1 MDESQRTLVKRIQ
14 SGDKSA
20 ETDLFAKYKDAILWK
35 VCRHIQSS
43 LDDIKDVVSEVYL
56 AILEGLRKKD
66 FKQEKWPSLDAYIRG
81 VTNNKVR
88 DWFSDNKRKRSL
100 FLSGELSE
108 EIASYTEDYLLER
121 AELEKLLKE
130 VLGTLA
136 PKYRKALE
144 LHFLKEYSIQEM
156 SKKLKMPPRRVSERI
171 HYALK
176 LIRKACERAKI
187 VSIIKGS

>member
-1 MDESQRTLVKRIQ
+1 MDENKLVLVKKIQ

-20 ETDLFAKYKDAILWK
+20 ENELFAKYKDAILWK
-35 VCRHIQSS
+35 VCRHIQGNRE
-43 LDDIKDVVSEVYL
+43 DIRDVVSEVYL

-66 FKQEKWPSLDAYIRG
+66 FKPEKWPSLDAYIRG

-88 DWFSDNKRKRSL
+88 DWFGDSKRKRSI

-130 VLGTLA
+130 ALDTLA
-136 PKYRKALE
+136 SLPDQ
-144 LHFLKEYSIQEM
+144 F
-156 SKKLKMPPRRVSERI
+156 
-171 HYALK
+171 
-176 LIRKACERAKI
+176 
-187 VSIIKGS
+187 